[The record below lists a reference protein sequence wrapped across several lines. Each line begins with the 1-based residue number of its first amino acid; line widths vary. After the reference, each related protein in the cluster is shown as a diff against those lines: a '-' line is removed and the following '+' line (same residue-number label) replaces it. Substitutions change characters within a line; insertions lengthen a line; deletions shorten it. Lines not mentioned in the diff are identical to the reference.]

1 MTLVYFTGVSEAL
14 AYPFHIGTSYRVW
27 PQFVLEKM
35 GPRKGEYQKVW
46 IAGNTRQVEVG
57 GRGRSLVCH
66 VPPHLLG
73 YGFLILH
80 ALVTDIEPAHKVKEA
95 MNEINAA
102 RRMRVAAAENAEAHK
117 VHGYA

>member
-1 MTLVYFTGVSEAL
+1 MQCELPVDTPDTPESFWAGLGCRGPACELISIQPHTC
-14 AYPFHIGTSYRVW
+14 VW
-27 PQFVLEKM
+27 LC
-35 GPRKGEYQKVW
+35 
-46 IAGNTRQVEVG
+46 A
-57 GRGRSLVCH
+57 
-66 VPPHLLG
+66 PPTG

-117 VHGYA
+117 VRLDAFTFAGGCCHNSLTYLTNS

>member
-1 MTLVYFTGVSEAL
+1 M
-14 AYPFHIGTSYRVW
+14 
-27 PQFVLEKM
+27 
-35 GPRKGEYQKVW
+35 
-46 IAGNTRQVEVG
+46 
-57 GRGRSLVCH
+57 CH
-66 VPPHLLG
+66 VPPHLG

-117 VHGYA
+117 VRTAMRDMLANWTYLLFHPHCFHTGMQHMPSTLLLSRSSHGSSLRPPGSLLLCCR